1 MIKKIIFSFIA
12 VFMIVSAAHASKM
25 YVMDTP
31 TTNILNY
38 GSYDVSFRMF
48 GYGGVHTRLDFG
60 VFKFFNIGVSWEL
73 DRFIGNDQ
81 IEMAVPALSVK
92 FRLYEGNMK
101 WPGIALGFD
110 GQGYFWNPDYD
121 PDSDYLQ
128 RGKGLYVVIGRELFL
143 EGLTF
148 DLGVNMNNF
157 SKPGVRGFINATI
170 PLYVEVVQF
179 MAEYDNIGYFPEA
192 RINAGLRF
200 NLTDAIDL
208 DFMMRDCWGKDSP
221 DKVPNERVFKISY
234 TGKF

>member
-1 MIKKIIFSFIA
+1 
-12 VFMIVSAAHASKM
+12 MIVSAAHASKM

-110 GQGYFWNPDYD
+110 GQGYFGILIMILIQIISREAKVCILLSAESY
-121 PDSDYLQ
+121 SL
-128 RGKGLYVVIGRELFL
+128 KGLR
-143 EGLTF
+143 LT
-148 DLGVNMNNF
+148 
-157 SKPGVRGFINATI
+157 
-170 PLYVEVVQF
+170 
-179 MAEYDNIGYFPEA
+179 
-192 RINAGLRF
+192 
-200 NLTDAIDL
+200 
-208 DFMMRDCWGKDSP
+208 WGKY
-221 DKVPNERVFKISY
+221 E
-234 TGKF
+234 